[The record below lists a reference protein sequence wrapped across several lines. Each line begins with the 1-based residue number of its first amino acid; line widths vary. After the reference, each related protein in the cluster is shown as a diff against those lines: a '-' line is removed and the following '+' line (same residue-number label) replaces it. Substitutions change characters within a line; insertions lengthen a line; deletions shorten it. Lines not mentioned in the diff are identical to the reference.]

1 MTASYVEMRRNN
13 LCGVETTPGGRCVRG
28 FAHPGQPHVDQDV
41 LAQAIREQ
49 APNRAQVGGKTV
61 TPEDA
66 AAVMVDLLGATS

>member
-1 MTASYVEMRRNN
+1 MTASYAERRRPN
-13 LCGVETTPGGRCVRG
+13 LCGVEATPGDRCVRG
-28 FAHPGQPHVDQDV
+28 FDHPGQRHVDQDV

-66 AAVMVDLLGATS
+66 AAAVVALLTGTS